1 MLSVIIT
8 TNMLDFLVLQGFVTP
23 PPAALSDSDVD
34 DPGQDVFS
42 EGSSIS
48 SISSPLGTYKS
59 DDSLD
64 RKVLL

>member
-1 MLSVIIT
+1 MFVVVHNKLHYA
-8 TNMLDFLVLQGFVTP
+8 LVLQGFVTP
-23 PPAALSDSDVD
+23 PPAALSDSDVED
-34 DPGQDVFS
+34 LSQDVFS

-64 RKVLL
+64 EKV